1 MKKLFLLAG
10 LLASITSFAQVQ
22 TWIKPWA
29 IPISVLDNFEIQ
41 RPVYNYVLLGNAF
54 SDHERAIEEL
64 QNLPKGSVKISPEF
78 IEYRF
83 GRIAIYRE
91 TPYIEDLQTPY
102 ELNDEVKLAQAKSAK
117 RELTKEDLKGPN
129 WINLIQAIDKE
140 EVNCLS
146 ISRVDGK
153 TQGCGDP
160 WQDGLQEE
168 ELVCFKGKT
177 YIKCHVECIEKI
189 YNRKLELTEGSC
201 NEV

>member
-10 LLASITSFAQVQ
+10 LIASLTSFAQVDP
-22 TWIKPWA
+22 WIKSWA
-29 IPISVLDNFEIQ
+29 IPVSVLDNLEIQ
-41 RPVYNYVLLGNAF
+41 RPVYNYVLLGGAF

-64 QNLPKGSVKISPEF
+64 QNLPKGSVKVSPEF

-91 TPYIEDLQTPY
+91 TPYLEDLQETY
-102 ELNDEVKLAQAKSAK
+102 VLADEVKAAQAKAK
-117 RELTKEDLKGPN
+117 SGEFSREDLKGPN

-146 ISRVDGK
+146 ISRVNGK

-160 WQDGLQEE
+160 WQGGLTED

-189 YNRKLELTEGSC
+189 YDRKLEVTEGSC
-201 NEV
+201 NEI

>member
-10 LLASITSFAQVQ
+10 LIASVSSFAQIEP
-22 TWIKPWA
+22 WIKPWA
-29 IPISVLDNFEIQ
+29 IPVSVLENMEIQ
-41 RPVYNYVLLGNAF
+41 RPVYNYVLLGSAF
-54 SDHERAIEEL
+54 SDHERAIEEA
-64 QNLPKGSVKISPEF
+64 QNLPKNSVKVSPEF

-83 GRIAIYRE
+83 GRIAMYRE

-102 ELNDEVKLAQAKSAK
+102 ELSDEVKNAQAKSKAG
-117 RELTKEDLKGPN
+117 ELTREDLKGPN

-153 TQGCGDP
+153 AQGCGDP
-160 WQDGLQEE
+160 WQGGLQDD

-189 YNRKLELTEGSC
+189 YDRKVETTEGPC
-201 NEV
+201 NEI